1 MTTMMTAMRKPIQAI
16 GVTSCLLLASIAWAA
31 PPANQAS
38 GGGTIAFND
47 SLDTIAFTAQIDA
60 AGAVKGQA
68 EFQLRDQSLTFHV
81 VVDCLQV
88 SGVNAWIS
96 GLISTSNDP
105 ARVGQRVLWQVQDNG
120 EGNAA
125 SPDQVSLPVQFNPLT
140 SCQTQPTL
148 QLVPWTNGN
157 VQVR

>member
-1 MTTMMTAMRKPIQAI
+1 MTIMMTAMRKPIQAI
-16 GVTSCLLLASIAWAA
+16 GVASCLLLASIAWAA
-31 PPANQAS
+31 PPVHQAS

-47 SLDTIAFTAQIDA
+47 SLETIAFTAQIDA
-60 AGAVKGQA
+60 TGAVNGQA

-96 GLISTSNDP
+96 GLISTSSDP

-120 EGNAA
+120 QGNAA
-125 SPDQVSLPVQFNPLT
+125 SPDQVSLPVQFNPLV

-148 QLVPWTNGN
+148 PLVPWTNGN

>member
-1 MTTMMTAMRKPIQAI
+1 MTTMMTAMRKPMQAVGI
-16 GVTSCLLLASIAWAA
+16 VSCLLLASMAWAA
-31 PPANQAS
+31 PPVHQAS
-38 GGGTIAFND
+38 GGGTIEFNG
-47 SLDTIAFTAQIDA
+47 SRETIAFTAQIDA
-60 AGAVKGQA
+60 AGDVKGQA

-105 ARVGQRVLWQVQDNG
+105 SFVGQRVLWQVQDNG
-120 EGNAA
+120 EGQAL
-125 SPDQVSLPVQFNPLT
+125 SQDQVSLPIQFNSTTP
-140 SCQTQPTL
+140 CQGQPTL
-148 QLVPWTNGN
+148 PLVPWTNGN

>member
-1 MTTMMTAMRKPIQAI
+1 MMTAMHKPIQTI
-16 GVTSCLLLASIAWAA
+16 GIVSCLLLASVAWAA
-31 PPANQAS
+31 PPVHQAS
-38 GGGTIAFND
+38 GGGTIEFNG
-47 SLDTIAFTAQIDA
+47 SLETVAFTAQIDA
-60 AGAVKGQA
+60 AGDVKGQA

-120 EGNAA
+120 EGDAFP
-125 SPDQVSLPVQFNPLT
+125 SDQVSLPVQFNPT
-140 SCQTQPTL
+140 VPCQGQPTL
-148 QLVPWTNGN
+148 PLVPWTNGN